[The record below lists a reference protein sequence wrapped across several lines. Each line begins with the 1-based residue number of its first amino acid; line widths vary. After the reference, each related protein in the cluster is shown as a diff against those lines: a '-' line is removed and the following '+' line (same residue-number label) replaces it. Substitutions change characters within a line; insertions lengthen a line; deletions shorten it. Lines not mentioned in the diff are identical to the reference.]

1 MSRRL
6 SVAVHLVHPETY
18 EPVILR
24 PGDEPDQAV
33 ADLITNPDCWDED
46 QEVIEVPT
54 MDDPAAVTV
63 VGVGTSAP
71 EPEPEPGQESASVPE
86 PETAKP
92 ARRRKAPV
100 KDEEGGT
107 SA

>member
-1 MSRRL
+1 MGRRL
-6 SVAVHLVHPETY
+6 RVAVHLVHPETY

-24 PGDEPDQAV
+24 PGDEPDLAV

-54 MDDPAAVTV
+54 VDDPDAVIV
-63 VGVGTSAP
+63 VGAGTSAP
-71 EPEPEPGQESASVPE
+71 EPEPEP
-86 PETAKP
+86 AKP
-92 ARRRKAPV
+92 ARRRKSAV
-100 KDEEGGT
+100 KDEEE